1 MQNEAKIS
9 CYQEL
14 YSKLKEE
21 DALSD
26 FGWPSEKEHLDFYF
40 KAGSTDI
47 TFRIYSNKDLMQ
59 LRSETPRLE
68 YTDEENIQL
77 AREIS
82 KNYYGIFGTAYDGKI
97 IFNLSVP
104 FPSIADEAGKQ
115 LIYEKTNYFINMI
128 LSQLEVEYVK
138 ELEEDKRRREAE
150 MEDDK
155 GKKRKLS
162 LFPKRKQNSSDFD
175 TQEEIGEIS
184 EDEPVKEPSV
194 KDDDLSDAFANTFAS
209 ISEAEKTE
217 TVEIIDEEKQD
228 ASTSELINPETNT
241 AETSEISVEQ
251 SEKVE
256 NAQDIQLE
264 TSTHSK
270 EEWVDEE
277 DKYEI
282 TPAVTE
288 QKEIN
293 HENAEARSENSHETK
308 EMTEI
313 VEDTSECI
321 DTELLEK
328 DHQNSGEDI
337 SKKNESHK
345 ISPKEMQNVAEL
357 YESINRTFSM
367 RKEQLDYRE
376 KMLSEQKHFLTC
388 EQEQL
393 QSQRSELEDKEK
405 DLNRQEATLKQSWE
419 QYHKTKKKQE
429 NKGSL
434 LEEREKNIKHIEV
447 AIQERENKVKQNIQ
461 KLEKREQLLSDKQEE
476 LDKNYTE
483 YKEQIATLE
492 NYEERLRITKQEL
505 ADNELKA
512 SMQKQ
517 QMDMERKAIED
528 KLNDLKETEE
538 MIKKLQTESK
548 LFEVSAMQKKLKKL
562 REEKIA
568 LQKANQKLDA
578 ENIELKQLQ
587 DSMQDALIEKT
598 AMITQMTQTVE
609 DMQEKLDFKERKQE
623 DIEEVEALKEHV
635 KEMQSEKQ
643 QEELRHRY
651 EIEEL
656 RKALNEV
663 KQKYSSQ
670 QEEIKSTTPF
680 NLIGALAEG
689 GYIASNTTRDGRSM
703 LTFQVGGCE
712 VFIDEEY
719 GMVEIEKQTRRN
731 YAKQMQDLNEANHG
745 VAYCMG
751 KGKAY
756 CRFAFHDIAKEIR
769 DNITIMI
776 KFR

>member
-270 EEWVDEE
+270 EKWVDEE

-293 HENAEARSENSHETK
+293 HENAEARSANSHETK

-651 EIEEL
+651 EIEKL

>member
-264 TSTHSK
+264 TSTRSK
-270 EEWVDEE
+270 EKWVDEE

>member
-175 TQEEIGEIS
+175 TQVEIGEIS

-308 EMTEI
+308 EITEI

>member
-40 KAGSTDI
+40 KAGNTDI

-270 EEWVDEE
+270 EKWVDEE

-293 HENAEARSENSHETK
+293 HENAEARSANSHETK

-651 EIEEL
+651 EIEKL

>member
-270 EEWVDEE
+270 EKWVDEE

>member
-651 EIEEL
+651 EIEGL

-756 CRFAFHDIAKEIR
+756 CRFAYHDIAKEIR

>member
-270 EEWVDEE
+270 EKWVDEE

-562 REEKIA
+562 REEIIA

>member
-376 KMLSEQKHFLTC
+376 RMLSEQKHFLTC

-548 LFEVSAMQKKLKKL
+548 LFEVSAMQKNLKKL

>member
-270 EEWVDEE
+270 EKWVDEE

-328 DHQNSGEDI
+328 DHQNSWEDI

>member
-194 KDDDLSDAFANTFAS
+194 KEDDLSDAFANTFAS

-228 ASTSELINPETNT
+228 ASTSQLINPEKNT
-241 AETSEISVEQ
+241 AVTSEISVKQ

-264 TSTHSK
+264 TSTQSK
-270 EEWVDEE
+270 EECVDEE

-293 HENAEARSENSHETK
+293 HENAETLSENSHETK

-337 SKKNESHK
+337 SKKNESPR
-345 ISPKEMQNVAEL
+345 ISPKEMQNVA
-357 YESINRTFSM
+357 
-367 RKEQLDYRE
+367 
-376 KMLSEQKHFLTC
+376 
-388 EQEQL
+388 
-393 QSQRSELEDKEK
+393 
-405 DLNRQEATLKQSWE
+405 
-419 QYHKTKKKQE
+419 
-429 NKGSL
+429 
-434 LEEREKNIKHIEV
+434 
-447 AIQERENKVKQNIQ
+447 
-461 KLEKREQLLSDKQEE
+461 
-476 LDKNYTE
+476 
-483 YKEQIATLE
+483 
-492 NYEERLRITKQEL
+492 
-505 ADNELKA
+505 
-512 SMQKQ
+512 
-517 QMDMERKAIED
+517 
-528 KLNDLKETEE
+528 
-538 MIKKLQTESK
+538 
-548 LFEVSAMQKKLKKL
+548 
-562 REEKIA
+562 
-568 LQKANQKLDA
+568 
-578 ENIELKQLQ
+578 
-587 DSMQDALIEKT
+587 
-598 AMITQMTQTVE
+598 
-609 DMQEKLDFKERKQE
+609 
-623 DIEEVEALKEHV
+623 
-635 KEMQSEKQ
+635 
-643 QEELRHRY
+643 
-651 EIEEL
+651 
-656 RKALNEV
+656 
-663 KQKYSSQ
+663 
-670 QEEIKSTTPF
+670 
-680 NLIGALAEG
+680 
-689 GYIASNTTRDGRSM
+689 
-703 LTFQVGGCE
+703 
-712 VFIDEEY
+712 
-719 GMVEIEKQTRRN
+719 
-731 YAKQMQDLNEANHG
+731 
-745 VAYCMG
+745 
-751 KGKAY
+751 
-756 CRFAFHDIAKEIR
+756 
-769 DNITIMI
+769 
-776 KFR
+776 

>member
-175 TQEEIGEIS
+175 TQVEIGEIS

-270 EEWVDEE
+270 EECVDEE

-293 HENAEARSENSHETK
+293 HENAEALSENSHETK

>member
-548 LFEVSAMQKKLKKL
+548 LFEVSAMQKNLKKL